1 MTAPIGSLFTKVL
14 NEGYCC
20 THAYLRLCRARGED
34 RHEMGANVG
43 QSYHTICY
51 HYKALK
57 RGERPCLH
65 REDCMLPIIEQIES
79 EEKKPSEEG

>member
-14 NEGYCC
+14 DEGYCC

-34 RHEMGANVG
+34 RHAMGQNIN

-51 HYKALK
+51 HYKALTHGK
-57 RGERPCLH
+57 RPCMN
-65 REDCMLPIIEQIES
+65 RGDCMIPIIEQIEN
-79 EEKKPSEEG
+79 EKKPSEEG